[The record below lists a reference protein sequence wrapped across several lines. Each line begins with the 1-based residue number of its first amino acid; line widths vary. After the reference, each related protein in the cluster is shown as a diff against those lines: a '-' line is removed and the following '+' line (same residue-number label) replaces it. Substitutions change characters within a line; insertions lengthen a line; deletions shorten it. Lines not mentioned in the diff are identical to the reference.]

1 MSAVEG
7 DTLMACLTS
16 RQDGKLDNVK
26 FFRGTDELISE
37 AKMVEEF
44 SASLTRSRKHRRD
57 TASLAFPKCKKS
69 AIDVSEF
76 VKNI

>member
-1 MSAVEG
+1 MSTEG

-16 RQDGKLDNVK
+16 RQDAKLDNVK

-37 AKMVEEF
+37 SKLAEEF
-44 SASLTRSRKHRRD
+44 GASLIRSRKHKKD
-57 TASLAFPKCKKS
+57 AASMAFPKCKKP
-69 AIDVSEF
+69 AVDVREF